1 MRVDDFYST
10 LLPAFSIAMYALYAV
25 LLFRLSNRYKQALA
39 RGEPPVG
46 LFPDGYFTS
55 FAMQLVP
62 QTITGFVIDD
72 WFLMLSRLLTLAA
85 VLIVYGRIARAKGT
99 MSRGRF
105 YAWAGLWLFVLIGGL
120 FIWNENDPLQD
131 FVRHW
136 KTVLSWICTI
146 VAFVFL
152 WRGQRLV
159 AAELFRHFAKGRKT
173 MKRLGLSVV
182 RWFSLAPQILYYHH
196 THSAAPRILTFFL
209 GGFDPILLGAIVS
222 TFGVTLT
229 LLGAGLGYLKG
240 SRSRGLEQA

>member
-1 MRVDDFYST
+1 MDDVFYSAV
-10 LLPAFSIAMYALYAV
+10 LPTFSILMYVLYAV
-25 LLFRLSNRYKQALA
+25 LLFRLADKYKQALA
-39 RGEPPVG
+39 RGEMPVG

-85 VLIVYGRIARAKGT
+85 VLTVYGQIARARGT

-105 YAWAGLWLFVLIGGL
+105 LAWAVGWLVLFVGCL
-120 FIWNENDPLQD
+120 FVWNQNDALQG
-131 FVRHW
+131 FVGHW
-136 KTVLSWICTI
+136 ETALSWICTI
-146 VAFVFL
+146 VSFVFL

-159 AAELFRHFAKGRKT
+159 AAELFKHFARGRKT

-196 THSAAPRILTFFL
+196 THSAAPRILTFIL

-222 TFGVTLT
+222 TCGVTLT
-229 LLGAGLGYLKG
+229 LLGAALGYLKG
-240 SRSRGLEQA
+240 SRSRRTAPT

>member
-1 MRVDDFYST
+1 MDFLYTT
-10 LLPAFSIAMYALYAV
+10 LLPTFSIVMYVLYAI
-25 LLFRLSNRYKQALA
+25 LLFRLADRYKQAMA
-39 RGEPPVG
+39 RGEAPVG

-85 VLIVYGRIARAKGT
+85 VLTVYGRIARARGT

-105 YAWAGLWLFVLIGGL
+105 FAWAIAWLILFVGGL
-120 FIWNENDPLQD
+120 FVWNQNDPLQD
-131 FVRHW
+131 FVRRW
-136 KTVLSWICTI
+136 ETVLSWTCTI
-146 VAFVFL
+146 VSFVFL

-159 AAELFRHFAKGRKT
+159 AAELFKHFARGRKT
-173 MKRLGLSVV
+173 MKRLGLSIV

-196 THSAAPRILTFFL
+196 THSAAPRILTFIL
-209 GGFDPILLGAIVS
+209 SGFDPILLGAIVS

-240 SRSRGLEQA
+240 SFSRRVGTS